1 MRWIHDTEHQ
11 SNIKSQIASC
21 MGMIEWFKEQISKKQ
36 MEIDLL
42 EQALQDS
49 YGDEEE

>member
-1 MRWIHDTEHQ
+1 
-11 SNIKSQIASC
+11 